1 MAVIPVIRNAT
12 VTKGICCGELDVR
25 FYLHYVCG
33 CTVSTVL
40 DWEGVTFFSPNHC
53 SNRVENE

>member
-40 DWEGVTFFSPNHC
+40 DWEGVTFFFPIT
-53 SNRVENE
+53 VVTE